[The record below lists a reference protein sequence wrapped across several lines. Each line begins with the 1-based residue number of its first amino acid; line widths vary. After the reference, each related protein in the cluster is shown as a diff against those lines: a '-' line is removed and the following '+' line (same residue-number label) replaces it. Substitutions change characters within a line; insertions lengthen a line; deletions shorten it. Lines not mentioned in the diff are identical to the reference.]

1 MYNGLWNEV
10 INRETCLLQMKNLLS
25 AFMKSNNHGVFEVPV
40 SETSCRKSSLRHA
53 KKKSRTLFGK
63 RLPSLSF

>member
-25 AFMKSNNHGVFEVPV
+25 AFMKSNNHGVLRFR
-40 SETSCRKSSLRHA
+40 CRKQVA
-53 KKKSRTLFGK
+53 GSRL
-63 RLPSLSF
+63 

>member
-25 AFMKSNNHGVFEVPV
+25 AFMFHEVKQSWSVEVPV

-53 KKKSRTLFGK
+53 KKKNHGRSSVNDCH
-63 RLPSLSF
+63 P